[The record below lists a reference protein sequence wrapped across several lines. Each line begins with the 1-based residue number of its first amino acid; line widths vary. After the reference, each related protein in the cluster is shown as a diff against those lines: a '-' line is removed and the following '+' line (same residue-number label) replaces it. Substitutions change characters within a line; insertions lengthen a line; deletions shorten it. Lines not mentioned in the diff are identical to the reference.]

1 MHLSVFAGQ
10 QPKVLAKLRRE
21 LAGAFIADL
30 LGNLP
35 HAKLRA
41 AQQLGG
47 ALHAVLTDMRGNG
60 IAVYILENGLQGGRV
75 HQELMRQLINGY
87 ALLQILRQLIMYP
100 ADHLSLR
107 GGILRQGGALR
118 GKNTFFIVEAEGMR
132 VGHAGDLG
140 HLPTRAQ
147 AAQIGRLDLLMLPV
161 GGYYTIDAAQA
172 MEVRRLLQPTVT
184 VPMHYRTQYDPEM
197 KIAPLADFLALSGAE
212 DTQMPLLRAV
222 KAEVGERP
230 PVVTLAVQPG

>member
-1 MHLSVFAGQ
+1 MILKYYGHSF
-10 QPKVLAKLRRE
+10 
-21 LAGAFIADL
+21 FT
-30 LGNLP
+30 
-35 HAKLRA
+35 
-41 AQQLGG
+41 
-47 ALHAVLTDMRGNG
+47 LT
-60 IAVYILENGLQGGRV
+60 LENGSVIAFDPYGTLYEYPRRLLRADV
-75 HQELMRQLINGY
+75 CLISHHHY
-87 ALLQILRQLIMYP
+87 
-100 ADHLSLR
+100 DHDGLSCLEA
-107 GGILRQGGALR
+107 GEEVIDTPGEHKLACGASVVGVPTFHDGQGGALR
-118 GKNTFFIVEAEGMR
+118 GKNTFFIIEAEGLR

-222 KAEVGERP
+222 KAEMGERP

>member
-47 ALHAVLTDMRGNG
+47 ALHAVLTDMRGDR

-75 HQELMRQLINGY
+75 HQKLMRQLLNGY
-87 ALLQILRQLIMYP
+87 ALLQIVRQLIMYP

-107 GGILRQGGALR
+107 GGILRQCGALR
-118 GKNTFFIVEAEGMR
+118 GGLLIQ
-132 VGHAGDLG
+132 
-140 HLPTRAQ
+140 AQ
-147 AAQIGRLDLLMLPV
+147 QR
-161 GGYYTIDAAQA
+161 
-172 MEVRRLLQPTVT
+172 
-184 VPMHYRTQYDPEM
+184 
-197 KIAPLADFLALSGAE
+197 FLCF
-212 DTQMPLLRAV
+212 
-222 KAEVGERP
+222 
-230 PVVTLAVQPG
+230 

>member
-1 MHLSVFAGQ
+1 MILKYYGHSF
-10 QPKVLAKLRRE
+10 
-21 LAGAFIADL
+21 FT
-30 LGNLP
+30 
-35 HAKLRA
+35 
-41 AQQLGG
+41 
-47 ALHAVLTDMRGNG
+47 LT
-60 IAVYILENGLQGGRV
+60 LENGSVIAFDPYGMLYEYPRRLLRADVCLISHHHYDHDGLSCLEAGAEVIDTPGEHKLACGASVVGVPTFHDGQGGT
-75 HQELMRQLINGY
+75 
-87 ALLQILRQLIMYP
+87 
-100 ADHLSLR
+100 
-107 GGILRQGGALR
+107 LR
-118 GKNTFFIVEAEGMR
+118 GKNTFFIVEAEGLR

-147 AAQIGRLDLLMLPV
+147 AAQIGRLDLLLLPV

-197 KIAPLADFLALSGAE
+197 NIAPLADFLSLCGAE

-222 KAEVGERP
+222 KAEMGERP